1 MGNVNIK
8 LSTRG
13 QVVIPEEIR
22 RKMNLRPGDKLDTRI
37 EGGRIV
43 LMPKKKRAKVARVVK
58 EPLTGLPM
66 LSVGENA
73 PVLTSEDVAEILSD
87 FP

>member
-22 RKMNLRPGDKLDTRI
+22 RKVNLRPGDKLDARI

-43 LMPKKKRAKVARVVK
+43 LMPKKKRAKVARMVK

-66 LSVGENA
+66 LSAGENA

>member
-22 RKMNLRPGDKLDTRI
+22 RKVNLRPGDKLDARI

-43 LMPKKKRAKVARVVK
+43 LMPKKKRAKVARMVK

-73 PVLTSEDVAEILSD
+73 LVLTSEDVAEILSD

>member
-22 RKMNLRPGDKLDTRI
+22 RKMNLRPGDKLDARI

-43 LMPKKKRAKVARVVK
+43 LMPKKKWAKVARMVK
-58 EPLTGLPM
+58 EPLIGLPM
-66 LSVGENA
+66 LSAGENA
-73 PVLTSEDVAEILSD
+73 PVLTSEEVAEILSD